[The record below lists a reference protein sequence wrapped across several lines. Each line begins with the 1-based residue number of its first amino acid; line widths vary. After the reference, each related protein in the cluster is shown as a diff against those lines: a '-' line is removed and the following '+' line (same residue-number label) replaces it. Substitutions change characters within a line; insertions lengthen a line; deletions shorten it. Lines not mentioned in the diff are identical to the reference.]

1 MGFNNGGIDAALA
14 RVAKAKRRGILGINV
29 GANKESNDR
38 IGDYRI
44 GVARAAPLAD
54 YVTINISSPNTPG
67 LRDLQH
73 GAALDEL
80 LAAAPEA
87 RGSTPLVLQVAPD
100 LDLPAYEHVDAA
112 AIAHTTD
119 TRIAAPTPLPTA
131 AQPTLHRRQ
140 TGR

>member
-54 YVTINISSPNTPG
+54 HVTINISSRNTPG
-67 LRDLQH
+67 LRDRQQ
-73 GAALDEL
+73 GDRKSDVEGK
-80 LAAAPEA
+80 
-87 RGSTPLVLQVAPD
+87 RGEVRVD
-100 LDLPAYEHVDAA
+100 LGGGR
-112 AIAHTTD
+112 AIKKK
-119 TRIAAPTPLPTA
+119 
-131 AQPTLHRRQ
+131 
-140 TGR
+140 

>member
-44 GVARAAPLAD
+44 GVPRAAPLAA
-54 YVTINISSPNTPG
+54 YVTLNISSPNTPA
-67 LRDLQH
+67 LRDLH
-73 GAALDEL
+73 HDAALDEL

-87 RGSTPLVLQVAPD
+87 RGTTPLFLTVAPD
-100 LDLPAYEHVDAA
+100 LDLPALA
-112 AIAHTTD
+112 AIP
-119 TRIAAPTPLPTA
+119 RAATPP
-131 AQPTLHRRQ
+131 
-140 TGR
+140 

>member
-87 RGSTPLVLQVAPD
+87 RGSKPLFLKVAPD
-100 LDLPAYEHVDAA
+100 PDLKAID
-112 AIAHTTD
+112 AIARAANAPKIDALNDATPTTPP
-119 TRIAAPTPLPTA
+119 THLAPPPK
-131 AQPTLHRRQ
+131 
-140 TGR
+140 

>member
-54 YVTINISSPNTPG
+54 YVTINISPPNTPA
-67 LRDLQH
+67 LRALQH
-73 GAALDEL
+73 GAPPHDS
-80 LAAAPEA
+80 LAAAREPPGGREDR
-87 RGSTPLVLQVAPD
+87 RGGK
-100 LDLPAYEHVDAA
+100 EWGHK
-112 AIAHTTD
+112 
-119 TRIAAPTPLPTA
+119 
-131 AQPTLHRRQ
+131 
-140 TGR
+140 

>member
-14 RVAKAKRRGILGINV
+14 RVVKAKRRGILGINV

-73 GAALDEL
+73 GAAPDQLI
-80 LAAAPEA
+80 AAAQEA
-87 RGSTPLVLQVAPD
+87 RGRTPPVLK
-100 LDLPAYEHVDAA
+100 
-112 AIAHTTD
+112 IGRAH
-119 TRIAAPTPLPTA
+119 
-131 AQPTLHRRQ
+131 
-140 TGR
+140 

>member
-67 LRDLQH
+67 LRDLQP

-80 LAAAPEA
+80 LAAAQEA
-87 RGSTPLVLQVAPD
+87 RGSTPLFLKVAPD
-100 LDLPAYEHVDAA
+100 PIGRAHV
-112 AIAHTTD
+112 
-119 TRIAAPTPLPTA
+119 
-131 AQPTLHRRQ
+131 
-140 TGR
+140 